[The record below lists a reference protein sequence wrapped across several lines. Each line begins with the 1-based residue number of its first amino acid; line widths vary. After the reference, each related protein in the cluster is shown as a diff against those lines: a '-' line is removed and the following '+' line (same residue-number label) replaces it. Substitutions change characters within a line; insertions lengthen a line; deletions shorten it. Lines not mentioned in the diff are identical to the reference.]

1 MNQLL
6 IFDHNYDKS
15 GGAVYSISTTI
26 TTSMLANKA
35 APMTKVFGGK
45 HGWYV
50 KGVCYVERLGV
61 LFVLLIVDPVLT
73 SNEQH
78 AEELP
83 ERDAEASSKQQADDE
98 QKQNAKHIQKHQL

>member
-6 IFDHNYDKS
+6 TFDDTHKS

-35 APMTKVFGGK
+35 APLRKVFGGK

-50 KGVCYVERLGV
+50 KGVCYVEQLGV
-61 LFVLLIVDPVLT
+61 LFVLLLVNPAELT
-73 SNEQH
+73 SNEQN
-78 AEELP
+78 AEELR